1 MKSKSSQEGKVT
13 AEVRPRLPLGLQP
26 ESLAV
31 DGETSHPRWLS
42 SPHLQIRAPHT
53 TPGAPFRPS
62 SCPLS
67 TAPGPG
73 PSCFAGP
80 GGRLPLCDRLLS
92 PEKILGQN
100 QSVWG
105 RNVSALLLLE
115 MDPNTSPGEI
125 LPWTW
130 LGNSPT
136 IRVKTLAG
144 EITGSGLGPFVF
156 FSLSVI

>member
-31 DGETSHPRWLS
+31 DGETSRPRWLS
-42 SPHLQIRAPHT
+42 SPHLQIRAPQT
-53 TPGAPFRPS
+53 TSGAPFRPS

-73 PSCFAGP
+73 PSCFVGP

-92 PEKILGQN
+92 PEKSEIWGKIMITD

-105 RNVSALLLLE
+105 RNVSALLLFGMYQLWSSGGF
-115 MDPNTSPGEI
+115 P
-125 LPWTW
+125 PWA
-130 LGNSPT
+130 LG
-136 IRVKTLAG
+136 VGQLAYD
-144 EITGSGLGPFVF
+144 
-156 FSLSVI
+156 